1 MPKIRALLEN
11 DMPDWIM
18 ELLSVHGPLALGWVV
33 AAILWRQAAKREVK
47 LTDTLIGNTEAL
59 TLLATRLER

>member
-1 MPKIRALLEN
+1 
-11 DMPDWIM
+11 MPDWIM